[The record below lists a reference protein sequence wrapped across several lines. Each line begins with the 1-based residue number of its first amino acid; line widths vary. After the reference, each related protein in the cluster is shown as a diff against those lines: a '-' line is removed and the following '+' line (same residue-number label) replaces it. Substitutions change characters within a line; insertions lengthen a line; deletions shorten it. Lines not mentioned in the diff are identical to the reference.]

1 MWQHEASLAETVI
14 VLVRR
19 IGPTVLLPGHYACSV
34 GEFLHCPP
42 SPQKDAEAIVVV
54 ERVAT
59 KLQLVAVDDWRGAG
73 ARPARPPCV
82 SGVVVDAREV

>member
-42 SPQKDAEAIVVV
+42 HHPEIDAEAIVVV

-59 KLQLVAVDDWRGAG
+59 MLQLVAVDDWRGAG
-73 ARPARPPCV
+73 ARPARAPLCIGR
-82 SGVVVDAREV
+82 SG

>member
-59 KLQLVAVDDWRGAG
+59 MLQLVAVDDWRGSGCQTG
-73 ARPARPPCV
+73 ARPLCIGR
-82 SGVVVDAREV
+82 SG